1 MEKLD
6 GEIPKQE
13 CHLQTVLQQ
22 AEFDYVDLGR
32 RYFREGSRF
41 EKGDRVPH
49 HLSRGHHTQIFTLS
63 TLDPNG
69 EYAVCQYPYVS
80 SSALGG
86 TDDLT
91 PGSIAIPD
99 LHHSLPY
106 MFVAGD
112 KSMVHQ

>member
-1 MEKLD
+1 
-6 GEIPKQE
+6 
-13 CHLQTVLQQ
+13 VLQQ
-22 AEFDYVDLGR
+22 AEFDYSIWGD
-32 RYFREGSRF
+32 EIS
-41 EKGDRVPH
+41 EKDRDSKRATESPLSPH
-49 HLSRGHHTQIFTLS
+49 HFSRGHHTQIFTLS